1 MHVSIGE
8 AAQIIGVLR
17 TTLRRWEK
25 EEKLLPDFRTPGQH
39 RRYLLASIDRFVGRV
54 DHVDKRI
61 HLGYSRVSSHDQKND
76 LARQTEKIRCAMNE
90 DSHNGE
96 VISDLGSGLN
106 FKKKGLNR
114 LIRRIVQGQ
123 VSTLYL
129 THKDRLLRFG
139 SELIFGL
146 CSFYETKVIILD
158 EDSNCSE
165 EQQLAADVIEL
176 MVVFSA
182 QLYGRRSQKN
192 RKKVA

>member
-1 MHVSIGE
+1 MD
-8 AAQIIGVLR
+8 
-17 TTLRRWEK
+17 
-25 EEKLLPDFRTPGQH
+25 LLTN
-39 RRYLLASIDRFVGRV
+39 DRFEA
-54 DHVDKRI
+54 
-61 HLGYSRVSSHDQKND
+61 ND
-76 LARQTEKIRCAMNE
+76 LAWQTEKIRCAMNN

-96 VISDLGSGLN
+96 MISDLGSGLN

-114 LIRRIVQGQ
+114 LIRRIVQGL

-165 EQQLAADVIEL
+165 EQKLAADVIEFCL
-176 MVVFSA
+176 
-182 QLYGRRSQKN
+182 LYTSPSPRD
-192 RKKVA
+192 